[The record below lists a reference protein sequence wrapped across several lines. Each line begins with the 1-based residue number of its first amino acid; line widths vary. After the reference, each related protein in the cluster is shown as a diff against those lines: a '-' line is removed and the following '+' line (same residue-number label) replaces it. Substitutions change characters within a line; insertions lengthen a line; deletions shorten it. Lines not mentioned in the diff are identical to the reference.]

1 MNMFLATWWNNIV
14 KLVSNAFSNAFE
26 GLGLSIVQNIVMSV
40 LVLLM
45 FAILI
50 IVRIVKNAK
59 TAEITT
65 DNAVNRINSYLDK
78 NPFVTEENLV
88 EFNRMMLNSTK
99 PIKFQWQQ
107 YVLERKG
114 KPSDFLS
121 EENCITKPL
130 RTNSYQ
136 QGIKNFML
144 SSIGLFL
151 FSVILIFASNFASA
165 GTAGGNLL
173 LYLISPIIGLIIAI
187 IYASICSV
195 LNNAYMVD
203 LYYSF
208 TTFTKKIDRAVENMP
223 EDIDHEILFTPKE
236 IKAGIPVLQEYL
248 RKRSIEEQEQI
259 RKSRER
265 EVEHENYNFDALGV
279 DGSLVMDRV
288 MKESET
294 YLGNKKRID
303 SAIEMVQAE
312 KDTVT
317 KDYEEENK
325 TYQRN
330 LRDIREEIK
339 SLKNK
344 LETVSDEITRS
355 SLRRQQKAE
364 VEKEQS
370 IEAQIDKSTSDYNK
384 KIATLDAEIDEKRKE
399 VEHAKQNVV
408 DSLIEEFNNF
418 ADKTYTE
425 LTKVANEKVADH
437 VKQLE
442 TEKDEVYALLEEK
455 EKIFA
460 EKIAIYEDKNATTEN
475 LEEEIKR
482 QNILI
487 DDLQSENNELKTN
500 YETINSEYFQVSQ
513 ELESRRKELAKKDDI
528 LANYKKNKTVEVYRY
543 FDFDGREFYF
553 DENNQPYYIDENGE
567 RVYYAQSADNEV
579 MAEEV
584 AENDGNVTTL
594 ESNEL
599 VEPIESETSE
609 EERPLNEDAE
619 PVETEVVEEE
629 PSEEVSS
636 ETIEENGV
644 ETTESEQS
652 TDEEQVTESDNTTE
666 EAQLVE
672 GAVTEE
678 GAQSIDEEQLGEREG
693 EKVGEQLPE
702 SANEEKEP
710 LESLAQEVVDKIKK
724 ESKKS
729 SKRKKKHK

>member
-1 MNMFLATWWNNIV
+1 MFLATWWNNIV

-26 GLGLSIVQNIVMSV
+26 GLGLSIVQNIVISV

-50 IVRIVKNAK
+50 IVRIVKNTK
-59 TAEITT
+59 TVEITT
-65 DNAVNRINSYLDK
+65 DNAVNRINAYLER
-78 NPFVTEENLV
+78 NPFITEENLV

-173 LYLISPIIGLIIAI
+173 LYLIPPILGLIVAI

-208 TTFTKKIDRAVENMP
+208 TAFTKNIDRAVENMP

-236 IKAGIPVLQEYL
+236 IKAGIPALQEYL
-248 RKRSIEEQEQI
+248 RKRSFEEQEQI
-259 RKSRER
+259 RRSKER
-265 EVEHENYNFDALGV
+265 EVEHENYNFEALGV

-303 SAIEMVQAE
+303 AAIEMIQAE

-370 IEAQIDKSTSDYNK
+370 IEAQVDKSTSDYNK
-384 KIATLDAEIDEKRKE
+384 KISLLDAEIAEKRKE
-399 VEHAKQNVV
+399 VEQAKQNVV
-408 DSLIEEFNNF
+408 DSLIEEFNSF

-425 LTKVANEKVADH
+425 LTKVANEKVSEH

-455 EKIFA
+455 EKVFA
-460 EKIAIYEDKNATTEN
+460 EKIAIYEDKNSNAES

-482 QNILI
+482 QNIVI
-487 DDLQSENNELKTN
+487 DDLQIENSELRNN
-500 YETINSEYFQVSQ
+500 YETLNADYFQTSQ
-513 ELESRRKELAKKDDI
+513 ELESRKKELAKKDNM
-528 LANYKKNKTVEVYRY
+528 LANYKKNKTVEIYRY
-543 FDFDGREFYF
+543 FDAEGREFYF
-553 DENNQPYYIDENGE
+553 DENENPYFIDENGE
-567 RVYYAQSADNEV
+567 RVYYAQSN
-579 MAEEV
+579 
-584 AENDGNVTTL
+584 
-594 ESNEL
+594 
-599 VEPIESETSE
+599 E
-609 EERPLNEDAE
+609 EERDSEVTTFEDNNLIDESVAH
-619 PVETEVVEEE
+619 VEEPNMEETVEEQNSSE
-629 PSEEVSS
+629 PEEQIVAEEPREEETVEIEEPTSEAEVPAVESEEVSS
-636 ETIEENGV
+636 EEP
-644 ETTESEQS
+644 EQ
-652 TDEEQVTESDNTTE
+652 
-666 EAQLVE
+666 
-672 GAVTEE
+672 
-678 GAQSIDEEQLGEREG
+678 
-693 EKVGEQLPE
+693 
-702 SANEEKEP
+702 
-710 LESLAQEVVDKIKK
+710 LESLVKEAVEKIEK
-724 ESKKS
+724 ESKKTNR
-729 SKRKKKHK
+729 RKKKK

>member
-1 MNMFLATWWNNIV
+1 MFLATWWDNTIKV
-14 KLVSNAFSNAFE
+14 ITNAFE
-26 GLGLSIVQNIVMSV
+26 NAIEGFGLSLAQNIVMSV
-40 LVLLM
+40 LVLLL
-45 FAILI
+45 FVILI
-50 IVRIVKNAK
+50 VFRIIRNSK
-59 TAEITT
+59 TIEITT
-65 DNAVNRINSYLDK
+65 DNAVNKINDYLDK
-78 NPFVTEENLV
+78 NPFITEENLV

-151 FSVILIFASNFASA
+151 FSVILIFASNFANA

-173 LYLISPIIGLIIAI
+173 LYLISPILGLIIAI
-187 IYASICSV
+187 IYASICSA

-208 TTFTKKIDRAVENMP
+208 TTFTKRIDRAVENMP

-236 IKAGIPVLQEYL
+236 IKAGIPALQEYL
-248 RKRSIEEQEQI
+248 RKRSFEEQEQI
-259 RKSRER
+259 RRSKER

-303 SAIEMVQAE
+303 AAIEMIQAE
-312 KDTVT
+312 KDSLT

-344 LETVSDEITRS
+344 LESVSDEITRS
-355 SLRRQQKAE
+355 SLRRQQKTE

-370 IEAQIDKSTSDYNK
+370 IEAQVDKSTNDYNK
-384 KIATLDAEIDEKRKE
+384 KVASLDAEIAEKRRE
-399 VEHAKQNVV
+399 VEQAKQNVV
-408 DSLIEEFNNF
+408 DSLIEEFNSF

-437 VKQLE
+437 VRQLE
-442 TEKDEVYALLEEK
+442 TEKSEVYSLLEEK
-455 EKIFA
+455 EKVFA
-460 EKIAIYEDKNATTEN
+460 ERIAIYEDKNTNTEN

-482 QNILI
+482 QNIII
-487 DDLQSENNELKTN
+487 DDLQNENSELRND
-500 YETINSEYFQVSQ
+500 YETLNTEYFQTSQ
-513 ELESRRKELAKKDDI
+513 ELESRKKELLKKDEI
-528 LANYKKNKTVEVYRY
+528 LANYKKKKTVEVYRY
-543 FDFDGREFYF
+543 FDVYGREFYF
-553 DENNQPYYIDENGE
+553 DEDSNPYFIDENGE
-567 RVYYAQSADNEV
+567 RVYYSDNEQQEEN
-579 MAEEV
+579 EEV
-584 AENDGNVTTL
+584 VDAENLSETELDTNTNEVVEQEENTIEIPEKEEDTNETL
-594 ESNEL
+594 EKEEDTSEVVEQEENSNVEL
-599 VEPIESETSE
+599 SDENTSVEPIEENLENEQSENEQLE
-609 EERPLNEDAE
+609 ELVDLAQK
-619 PVETEVVEEE
+619 VVE
-629 PSEEVSS
+629 
-636 ETIEENGV
+636 
-644 ETTESEQS
+644 
-652 TDEEQVTESDNTTE
+652 
-666 EAQLVE
+666 
-672 GAVTEE
+672 
-678 GAQSIDEEQLGEREG
+678 
-693 EKVGEQLPE
+693 KM
-702 SANEEKEP
+702 EKE
-710 LESLAQEVVDKIKK
+710 KK
-724 ESKKS
+724 G
-729 SKRKKKHK
+729 SKRKKKKNNKK

>member
-1 MNMFLATWWNNIV
+1 MFLATWWNNIV

-26 GLGLSIVQNIVMSV
+26 GLGLSIVQNIVISV

-50 IVRIVKNAK
+50 IVRIVRNTK
-59 TAEITT
+59 TVEITT
-65 DNAVNRINSYLDK
+65 DNAVNRINAYLER
-78 NPFVTEENLV
+78 NPFITEENLV

-173 LYLISPIIGLIIAI
+173 LYLIPPILGLIVAI

-208 TTFTKKIDRAVENMP
+208 TAFTKNIDRAVENMP

-236 IKAGIPVLQEYL
+236 IKAGIPALQEYL
-248 RKRSIEEQEQI
+248 RKRSFEEQEQI
-259 RKSRER
+259 RRSKER

-303 SAIEMVQAE
+303 AAIEMIQAE

-370 IEAQIDKSTSDYNK
+370 IEAQVDKSTSDYNK
-384 KIATLDAEIDEKRKE
+384 KISLLDAEIAEKRKE
-399 VEHAKQNVV
+399 VEQAKQNVV
-408 DSLIEEFNNF
+408 DSLIEEFNSF

-425 LTKVANEKVADH
+425 LTKVANEKVSEH

-455 EKIFA
+455 EKVFA
-460 EKIAIYEDKNATTEN
+460 EKIAIYEDKNSNAES

-482 QNILI
+482 QNIVI
-487 DDLQSENNELKTN
+487 DDLQIENSELRNNYDALN
-500 YETINSEYFQVSQ
+500 AEYFQTSQ
-513 ELESRRKELAKKDDI
+513 ELESRKKELAKKDNL
-528 LANYKKNKTVEVYRY
+528 LANYKKNKAVEIYRY
-543 FDFDGREFYF
+543 FDAEGREFYF
-553 DENNQPYYIDENGE
+553 DENENPYFIDENGE
-567 RVYYAQSADNEV
+567 RVYYAKNNE
-579 MAEEV
+579 EGYDSE
-584 AENDGNVTTL
+584 VTTL
-594 ESNEL
+594 EDNNL
-599 VEPIESETSE
+599 VEESTVDLGEPNTEESETEEQNSSETEEQTVVEEPRE
-609 EERPLNEDAE
+609 EET
-619 PVETEVVEEE
+619 VETEEPVSEVEEPAVE
-629 PSEEVSS
+629 SEEV
-636 ETIEENGV
+636 N
-644 ETTESEQS
+644 
-652 TDEEQVTESDNTTE
+652 
-666 EAQLVE
+666 
-672 GAVTEE
+672 
-678 GAQSIDEEQLGEREG
+678 
-693 EKVGEQLPE
+693 
-702 SANEEKEP
+702 NEEPEQ
-710 LESLAQEVVDKIKK
+710 LESLVKKVVEKIEK
-724 ESKKS
+724 ESKKTN
-729 SKRKKKHK
+729 RKKKKK

>member
-1 MNMFLATWWNNIV
+1 MNIFLATWWENIV
-14 KLVSNAFSNAFE
+14 KLVSNAFSNTFE
-26 GLGLSIVQNIVMSV
+26 GLGISIVQNIVISI

-45 FAILI
+45 FIILI
-50 IVRIVKNAK
+50 IVRIVRNSK
-59 TAEITT
+59 TVEITT
-65 DNAVNRINSYLDK
+65 DNAVNRINAYLDK
-78 NPFVTEENLV
+78 NPFITEENLV

-114 KPSDFLS
+114 KPSEFLS

-173 LYLISPIIGLIIAI
+173 LYLISPMIGLIIAI
-187 IYASICSV
+187 IYASVCSV

-236 IKAGIPVLQEYL
+236 IKAGIPALQEYL
-248 RKRSIEEQEQI
+248 RKRSFEEQEQI
-259 RKSRER
+259 RRSKER
-265 EVEHENYNFDALGV
+265 EVEHENYNFEALGV

-303 SAIEMVQAE
+303 TAIEMVQSE

-317 KDYEEENK
+317 KDFEEENK

-370 IEAQIDKSTSDYNK
+370 IEAQIDKSTNDYNK
-384 KIATLDAEIDEKRKE
+384 KIAVLDATIEDKRKE
-399 VEHAKQNVV
+399 IEQAKQNVV
-408 DSLIEEFNNF
+408 DSLIEEFNSF

-425 LTKVANEKVADH
+425 LTKVANDKVADH

-442 TEKDEVYALLEEK
+442 TEKSEVYALLEEK

-460 EKIAIYEDKNATTEN
+460 EKIALYEDKNASSGN
-475 LEEEIKR
+475 LEDEIKN
-482 QNILI
+482 QNIII
-487 DDLQSENNELKTN
+487 DELQNENSELKTN
-500 YETINSEYFQVSQ
+500 FESLNAEYFQVSQ
-513 ELESRRKELAKKDDI
+513 ELESRKKELAKKDDI
-528 LANYKKNKTVEVYRY
+528 IQNYKKNKVVEVYRY
-543 FDFDGREFYF
+543 FDAEGREFYF
-553 DENNQPYYIDENGE
+553 DENDQPYYLDENNQK
-567 RVYYAQSADNEV
+567 VYYSQEESVEEVEENSESQEVLEETPVQVLEETPAQVLEENN
-579 MAEEV
+579 AEE
-584 AENDGNVTTL
+584 N
-594 ESNEL
+594 
-599 VEPIESETSE
+599 
-609 EERPLNEDAE
+609 
-619 PVETEVVEEE
+619 
-629 PSEEVSS
+629 SS
-636 ETIEENGV
+636 ET
-644 ETTESEQS
+644 
-652 TDEEQVTESDNTTE
+652 
-666 EAQLVE
+666 
-672 GAVTEE
+672 
-678 GAQSIDEEQLGEREG
+678 
-693 EKVGEQLPE
+693 
-702 SANEEKEP
+702 NEPKEP
-710 LESLAQEVVDKIKK
+710 LEELAQEVVEEIKK
-724 ESKKS
+724 EKKSKK
-729 SKRKKKHK
+729 KNK